1 MWLSGVVPLPEC
13 YQTYEY
19 SDKTARNENTE
30 GGMKQVYG
38 ELYQRE
44 DRLED
49 EEEDLD
55 SVVVSVVEER

>member
-1 MWLSGVVPLPEC
+1 
-13 YQTYEY
+13 
-19 SDKTARNENTE
+19 
-30 GGMKQVYG
+30 MKQVYG

-55 SVVVSVVEER
+55 SVVVSVVEERKYQLDTQS